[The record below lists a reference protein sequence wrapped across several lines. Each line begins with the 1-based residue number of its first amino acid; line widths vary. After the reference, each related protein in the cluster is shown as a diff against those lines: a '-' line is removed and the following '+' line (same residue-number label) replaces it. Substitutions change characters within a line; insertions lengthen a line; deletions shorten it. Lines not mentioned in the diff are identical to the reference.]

1 MGERAGN
8 LHPGCNMIDDHG
20 QRAEGFEG
28 TSERRSRRWWWF
40 SPHAWHAL
48 MRGSSI
54 AVVKGSQALDLIEPL
69 TTFGWPDSY
78 PSAAPFGN
86 ADGPDADGKTP
97 SRRIEAEDIWNW
109 EPESNSDPFT
119 P

>member
-8 LHPGCNMIDDHG
+8 LHPGCNMIDDQG

-40 SPHAWHAL
+40 SPNAWHAL
-48 MRGSSI
+48 MRGSST

-69 TTFGWPDSY
+69 KDY
-78 PSAAPFGN
+78 LCCAPEPMRSPVDDAGGN
-86 ADGPDADGKTP
+86 DADGKTP
-97 SRRIEAEDIWNW
+97 GRRIEPEDIWN
-109 EPESNSDPFT
+109 
-119 P
+119 